1 MTDFFDL
8 LFSQYQ
14 SYSTTNIILEA
25 IAVLFGIIS
34 VFYSKHNNIL
44 VYPTGII
51 STAIYVYLLYHW
63 DLYGDLIINAY
74 YFAMSIYGW
83 YLWSQKNNADEDLLK
98 ITQMT
103 AKDNLK
109 SIQIFIVSVIFVSA
123 VYVYFEKFSHWWAY
137 VDTFITGLFF
147 IGMWLLAKRK
157 LENWLFLIAG
167 DVIAIPLFFYKGY
180 TLSSILY
187 IFLTIVAIFGYISW
201 RKKLQNNTPALS
213 T

>member
-51 STAIYVYLLYHW
+51 STAIYVYLLYQW

-83 YLWSQKNNADEDLLK
+83 YLWSRKNKADEDLLK
-98 ITQMT
+98 ITEMT